1 MANQTSEQY
10 TENLF
15 QAIDTI
21 IANRVSK
28 LPYDQTIICE
38 ITNADNAE
46 YGRYLVKAYNQSSG
60 YNDVSFTAY
69 SDNTEYTVGDR
80 IYVRIPAGDFTQQK
94 VITGNYIAESANSA
108 LVNTDAYWIAESIVL
123 DDSGKRL
130 TPIFS
135 NTIYELQD
143 GEIFPG
149 YSVCRIK
156 FQPVISQN
164 LIGINYSV
172 SDLDVKFKITADYSV
187 PTILNSSIFTS
198 EFTISVRA
206 YNPNLFRN
214 SNKLLSYDI
223 NLDELVGAPIQL
235 RRITLSDLRYA
246 GTKVD
251 ENPEI
256 YQNYSLEF
264 SKIDLSF
271 GYYIT
276 NNIGQFLTLYT
287 DNIFYDPSSSNTTH
301 DIYAHYYYSTDLQTK
316 RLEPIEGLEDQFK
329 VSFDG
334 TTNIQRLT
342 ITEEPDIAS
351 YRISLPVSNT
361 DLNTLNN
368 KRDSYVVYVADAPE
382 DNRILAQ
389 DSINLINVNFY
400 SNLDNNINNTGTFL
414 TAKALTADEEAIA
427 NYNNGIYYIYGQDG
441 KPTDSSASFITRR
454 AYVKIIS
461 YSEGKVFDNDH
472 LSVSMPSNNTMIIP
486 VNTIPVIIEDNTVA
500 YVEFKISN
508 YYAQNKK
515 NNTIT
520 WSYTTTGVNGN
531 VITYTYDQELLFGYS
546 GSQGADYSLI
556 LTLTDTA
563 GKEIPAII
571 MGQNAEYKIIAHLY
585 DYNNNEV
592 SGQSITFSQ
601 VNTGA
606 DRWPTWLRLTGN
618 TLTVSNYSAP
628 AETPVNKIYCPVIKA
643 TISSLNIE
651 AFMPIAL
658 AKEADTS
665 LSGPTTIT
673 YDITGKKPFTSKLPY
688 KLYTADNSTQNE
700 ITASLVI
707 PIANASDAVKSLY
720 PEISSNFLSLP
731 SVYSTR
737 MTSNPPTVIIK
748 QGSNIVWIQPLYIWQ
763 NKYPNSMTN
772 GEANKVII
780 PENGA
785 SGTMQI
791 INTNVGRVLTDGT
804 GLFIGDYGTE
814 TNSNYGLYAFKKNGS
829 GVDNTFKLLAN
840 GTFEATGKLTL
851 SNDSSLSGVK
861 IAGTNTQAKLKD
873 IAQAI
878 LDLKDAINAI
888 PDLPAA
894 ATMALNKIKLEI
906 EENG

>member
-21 IANRVSK
+21 IANRVSR

-38 ITNADNAE
+38 ITNTDNAE
-46 YGRYLVKAYNQSSG
+46 YGKYLVKAYNQSSG

-69 SDNTEYTVGDR
+69 CDNSEYNVGDR
-80 IYVRIPAGDFTQQK
+80 VYVRIPAGDYTQQK
-94 VITGNYIAESANSA
+94 VITGTYIAESYEST
-108 LVNTDAYWIAESIVL
+108 LVNTDTYWIAQENTLGEGSDEL
-123 DDSGKRL
+123 D
-130 TPIFS
+130 
-135 NTIYELQD
+135 TINVPSLDIYTLPD

-156 FQPVISQN
+156 FRPHVSEN
-164 LIGINYSV
+164 LMGV
-172 SDLDVKFKITADYSV
+172 SYTMEDLDVKFKIIVDYTV
-187 PTILNSSIFTS
+187 PTVLNSSTFTN

-206 YNPNLFRN
+206 LNPNLFRN
-214 SNKLLSYDI
+214 SNKLLTYDI
-223 NLDELVGAPIQL
+223 NLDQLVGVPIQL
-235 RRITLSDLRYA
+235 KKITLSNLQYSGERA
-246 GTKVD
+246 PVF
-251 ENPEI
+251 
-256 YQNYSLEF
+256 QNDTLNFTDISF
-264 SKIDLSF
+264 SF

-287 DNIFYDPSSSNTTH
+287 DNNFYSPSGDGTH
-301 DIYAHYYYSTDLQTK
+301 TIYAHYYDSTDFNSRKLSHISSM
-316 RLEPIEGLEDQFK
+316 ENYFK
-329 VSFDG
+329 ASFDNENAIDVAITDSDDG
-334 TTNIQRLT
+334 YYT
-342 ITEEPDIAS
+342 IP
-351 YRISLPVSNT
+351 LPVTKTSN
-361 DLNTLNN
+361 NTLNN
-368 KRDSYVVYVADAPE
+368 KRDAYTVYFSCIE
-382 DNRILAQ
+382 DERTLAQ
-389 DSINLINVNFY
+389 DSINLININYY
-400 SNLDNNINNTGTFL
+400 SGIDDSLGAASSFL
-414 TAKALTADEEAIA
+414 TTKPLTPEQEQIA
-427 NYNNGIYYIYGQDG
+427 NYNNGVYYIYGQDG

-454 AYVKIIS
+454 AYIKFVDY
-461 YSEGKVFDNDH
+461 YSANTLENGTLQVQFPSTNN
-472 LSVSMPSNNTMIIP
+472 SMIVP
-486 VNTIPVIIEDNTVA
+486 VNTEPHIDEEDKTTAYIE
-500 YVEFKISN
+500 YKISN

-515 NNTIT
+515 NNTIIWT
-520 WSYTTTGVNGN
+520 FTADNN
-531 VITYTYDQELLFGYS
+531 ITYTYNQELLFGYS

-556 LTLTDTA
+556 LTLTDAA

-592 SGQSITFSQ
+592 SGQSITFSRI
-601 VNTGA
+601 NTGN
-606 DRWPTWLRLTGN
+606 DRWPTWLGLTGN
-618 TLTVSNYSAP
+618 TLTVSNYSTP
-628 AETPVNKIYCPVIKA
+628 TETPVNKIYCPVIKA

-707 PIANASDAVKSLY
+707 PIVNASDAVKSLY

-748 QGSNIVWIQPLYIWQ
+748 QGSNTVWIQPLYIWQ

-829 GVDNTFKLLAN
+829 GVDNVFKLLAN
-840 GTFEATGKLTL
+840 GTFAATGKLTL
-851 SNDSSLSGVK
+851 TDDSSLSGDIKGVK
-861 IAGTNTQAKLKD
+861 ITGTNTQAKLKD

-878 LDLKDAINAI
+878 LDLRDAINVI

-894 ATMALNKIKLEI
+894 ATTALNKIKLEI

>member
-94 VITGNYIAESANSA
+94 VITGNYIAESADSA
-108 LVNTDAYWIAESIVL
+108 LINTDAYWIAESIVL

-414 TAKALTADEEAIA
+414 TAKALTADEEDIA

-486 VNTIPVIIEDNTVA
+486 VNTTPVIIEDNTVA

-556 LTLTDTA
+556 LTLTDSS
-563 GKEIPAII
+563 GKEIPAITMQDASYRI
-571 MGQNAEYKIIAHLY
+571 VPHLY
-585 DYNNNEV
+585 DYNNNEIA
-592 SGQSITFSQ
+592 STGITYSK
-601 VNTGA
+601 VNTSGGGTGNNP
-606 DRWPTWLRLTGN
+606 RWPSWLTLSGEN
-618 TLTVSNYSAP
+618 LTVSGYVAPSEATPANY
-628 AETPVNKIYCPVIKA
+628 YCAVVKA
-643 TISSLNIE
+643 TIESLSIE
-651 AFMPIAL
+651 AFMPIAV
-658 AKEADTS
+658 ASATNTS
-665 LSGPTTIT
+665 LSGPATIT

-688 KLYTADNSTQNE
+688 KLYTNSSSVASE
-700 ITASLVI
+700 VTATLII
-707 PIANASDAVKSLY
+707 PKANASDALKTLY
-720 PEISSNFLSLP
+720 PRVDNNSLSLP
-731 SVYSTR
+731 SAYSTE
-737 MTSNPPTVIIK
+737 MTNWPPTIVIK
-748 QGSNIVWIQPLYIWQ
+748 QGTNVVWIQPLYIWQ

-780 PENGA
+780 PEQGV
-785 SGTMQI
+785 TEERKI
-791 INTNVGRVLTDGT
+791 INTNVGRVLSNGA
-804 GLFIGDYGTE
+804 GMFIGDYGTA
-814 TNSNYGLYAFKKNGS
+814 TRSQYGLYAFKQISNSDKVKNI
-829 GVDNTFKLLAN
+829 FKLTADGDFS
-840 GTFEATGKLTL
+840 GTGDFVFNDIRAGARQATAKDLVTA
-851 SNDSSLSGVK
+851 
-861 IAGTNTQAKLKD
+861 INTLKD
-873 IAQAI
+873 I
-878 LDLKDAINAI
+878 LLTLVDD
-888 PDLPAA
+888 PDQQ
-894 ATMALNKIKLEI
+894 TALNNINLEI
-906 EENG
+906 RENG